1 MWMEVYWLTS
11 EDNPNNLRDLDI
23 STSRHIEKIMKKI
36 LFSIIVL
43 LSLTACQKEAVQP
56 KVYGRYVPERKDDF
70 AWENEYAAFRMYGP
84 ALRPENPSNGVDLW
98 LKTSPELVVDSFYYR
113 EHVLGLPYHINYG
126 KGLDCYKVG
135 HTCGAGG
142 LVVLTPS
149 NDIQQPQ
156 TYQTWIGGAYDR
168 WEILEQTPDKFVFRL
183 EYDSLLVAGHIL
195 YESITITA
203 EAGQLQNKAEVVLTA
218 NSQEPMVNS
227 LLVGGGIYLHDTVD
241 YHLTIPEVGY
251 VFYEEDA
258 LSDKTAAKMNYEY
271 NGSTS
276 QGRIQLSV
284 KTPGATL
291 TDIVDGNLVAVRPYE
306 LGDTLTYYFGATWSE
321 WSE

>member
-1 MWMEVYWLTS
+1 MGL
-11 EDNPNNLRDLDI
+11 L
-23 STSRHIEKIMKKI
+23 
-36 LFSIIVL
+36 L
-43 LSLTACQKEAVQP
+43 LSLTACHKEAVQT

-84 ALRPENPSNGVDLW
+84 ALKTENPSNGVDLW
-98 LKTSPELVVDSFYYR
+98 IKNTPALVVDTMYAR
-113 EHVLGLPYHINYG
+113 ELKDNRPYHINYDG
-126 KGLDCYKVG
+126 NLDCYKVG

-142 LVVLTPS
+142 LVVLTANGES
-149 NDIQQPQ
+149 
-156 TYQTWIGGAYDR
+156 YQTWIGGPYDR

-183 EYDSLLVAGHIL
+183 EYDSLLVAGRIL
-195 YESITITA
+195 RESITITA
-203 EAGQLQNKAEVVLTA
+203 ETGQLQNKAEVVLTDKGLPVTGYRLP
-218 NSQEPMVNS
+218 E
-227 LLVGGGIYLHDTVD
+227 LLVGGGIYMHDTVD
-241 YHLTIPEVGY
+241 YYMTIPEVGY

-258 LSDKTAAKMNYEY
+258 LSDKQAARMNYEY

-291 TDIVDGNLVAVRPYE
+291 TDIVDGNLVAVRPYQ

-321 WSE
+321 YKGLSSKD

>member
-1 MWMEVYWLTS
+1 
-11 EDNPNNLRDLDI
+11 
-23 STSRHIEKIMKKI
+23 MKKI
-36 LFSIIVL
+36 ICILYYVL
-43 LSLTACQKEAVQP
+43 CILCLTACHKEAVQP

-98 LKTSPELVVDSFYYR
+98 LKASPELVVDSFYYR

-142 LVVLTPS
+142 LVVIA
-149 NDIQQPQ
+149 DDK
-156 TYQTWIGGAYDR
+156 TWIGGPYDR

-195 YESITITA
+195 QESITITA
-203 EAGQLQNKAEVVLTA
+203 ETGQLQNKAEVVLTA
-218 NSQEPMVNS
+218 NSQEPIANN

-241 YHLTIPEVGY
+241 YYLTIPEVGY

-258 LSDKTAAKMNYEY
+258 LSDKTAAQMNYDY

-276 QGRIQLSV
+276 QGRIQMSV

-291 TDIVDGNLVAVRPYE
+291 TDIVDGNLIAVKPYS

-321 WSE
+321 YKK

>member
-1 MWMEVYWLTS
+1 
-11 EDNPNNLRDLDI
+11 
-23 STSRHIEKIMKKI
+23 MKKFFLI
-36 LFSIIVL
+36 GLVAL
-43 LSLTACQKEAVQP
+43 TLTACHKEAVQP

-98 LKTSPELVVDSFYYR
+98 LKSSPELVVDSFYYR

-135 HTCGAGG
+135 HTCGCGG
-142 LVVLTPS
+142 MVVIA
-149 NDIQQPQ
+149 ND
-156 TYQTWIGGAYDR
+156 TTWIGGAYDR

-195 YESITITA
+195 HESITITA
-203 EAGQLQNKAEVVLTA
+203 EAGQLQNKAEVVLTGDY
-218 NSQEPMVNS
+218 SGEM
-227 LLVGGGIYLHDTVD
+227 LVGGGIYLHDTVD
-241 YHLTIPEVGY
+241 YYLTKPEVGY

-271 NGSTS
+271 NGSTT
-276 QGRIQLSV
+276 QGRVQISV

-291 TDIVDGNLVAVRPYE
+291 TEIRDGNLIAVRPYE

>member
-1 MWMEVYWLTS
+1 
-11 EDNPNNLRDLDI
+11 
-23 STSRHIEKIMKKI
+23 MKKV
-36 LFSIIVL
+36 LFIIAAL
-43 LSLTACQKEAVQP
+43 LSLTACHKEAVQT

-70 AWENEYAAFRMYGP
+70 AWENEHAAFRMYGP
-84 ALRPENPSNGVDLW
+84 ALKPENPSNGVDLW
-98 LKTSPELVVDSFYYR
+98 LKNSPALVVDTMYGR
-113 EHVLGLPYHINYG
+113 ELKDHRPYHINYDG
-126 KGLDCYKVG
+126 NIDCYKVG

-142 LVVLTPS
+142 LVVLS
-149 NDIQQPQ
+149 ANGES
-156 TYQTWIGGAYDR
+156 YQTWIGGPYDR

-183 EYDSLLVAGHIL
+183 EYDSLLVAGRIL
-195 YESITITA
+195 RESITITA
-203 EAGQLQNKAEVVLTA
+203 ETGQLQNKAEVVLTDKGLPVTGYRLP
-218 NSQEPMVNS
+218 E

-241 YHLTIPEVGY
+241 YYMTIPEVGY

-258 LSDKTAAKMNYEY
+258 LSDKQAARMNYEY

-291 TDIVDGNLVAVRPYE
+291 TDIVDGNLVAVRPYQ

-321 WSE
+321 YKGLSSKD

>member
-1 MWMEVYWLTS
+1 MA
-11 EDNPNNLRDLDI
+11 
-23 STSRHIEKIMKKI
+23 
-36 LFSIIVL
+36 L
-43 LSLTACQKEAVQP
+43 LSLTACQKQAVQP

-98 LKTSPELVVDSFYYR
+98 LKASPELVVDSFYYR

-142 LVVLTPS
+142 LVVLA
-149 NDIQQPQ
+149 ND
-156 TYQTWIGGAYDR
+156 QTWIGGAYDR

-183 EYDSLLVAGHIL
+183 EYDSLFVDGQVLH
-195 YESITITA
+195 ESITITA
-203 EAGQLQNKAEVVLTA
+203 EAGEPLNKAEVVLTGTYDG
-218 NSQEPMVNS
+218 E
-227 LLVGGGIYLHDTVD
+227 LLVGGGIYMHDTID
-241 YHLTIPEVGY
+241 HFEVYEDLGT

-258 LSDKTAAKMNYEY
+258 LSDKTAAQMNYDY

-276 QGRIQLSV
+276 QGRIYLTV
-284 KTPGATL
+284 RTPEATV
-291 TDIVDGNLVAVRPYE
+291 TDIQDGNLIAVKDYQ
-306 LGDTLTYYFGATWSE
+306 LGDTLTYFFGATWSE
-321 WSE
+321 WRQ

>member
-1 MWMEVYWLTS
+1 
-11 EDNPNNLRDLDI
+11 
-23 STSRHIEKIMKKI
+23 MKK
-36 LFSIIVL
+36 LFLIGLVAL
-43 LSLTACQKEAVQP
+43 CLTACQKEAVLP

-142 LVVLTPS
+142 LIVLAE
-149 NDIQQPQ
+149 D
-156 TYQTWIGGAYDR
+156 QTWIGGTYDR

-195 YESITITA
+195 QESITITA
-203 EAGQLQNKAEVVLTA
+203 EAGEPLNKAEVVLTESISDERLA
-218 NSQEPMVNS
+218 ISD
-227 LLVGGGIYLHDTVD
+227 LLVGGGIYMHDTIDHFEVYED
-241 YHLTIPEVGY
+241 LGTI
-251 VFYEEDA
+251 FYEEDA
-258 LSDKTAAKMNYEY
+258 LSDKTAARMNYEH

-276 QGRIQLSV
+276 QGRIYLTV
-284 KTPGATL
+284 RTPDATV
-291 TDIVDGNLVAVRPYE
+291 TDIQDGNLIAVKPYI
-306 LGDTLTYYFGATWSE
+306 LGDTLTYFFGATWSE
-321 WSE
+321 WSEGVKE